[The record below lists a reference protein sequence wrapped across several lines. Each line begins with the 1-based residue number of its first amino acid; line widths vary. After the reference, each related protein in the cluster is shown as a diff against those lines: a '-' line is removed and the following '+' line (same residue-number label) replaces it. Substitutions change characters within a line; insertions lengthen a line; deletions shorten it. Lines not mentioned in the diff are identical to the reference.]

1 MGSGA
6 LGVSDRPHITTF
18 DPSATA
24 KTRRINTRTRTG
36 HEHTDKLT
44 DRDWDGSNAVAAL
57 QTHQACS
64 AEPLDPGRKGLL
76 VAQHKKLQRCSAN
89 GGQLREMPLRRM
101 RSKNPRPSS

>member
-57 QTHQACS
+57 QTHQVCS
-64 AEPLDPGRKGLL
+64 AEPLNPGRKGLL
-76 VAQHKKLQRCSAN
+76 VAQHKKLQRRSAN

-101 RSKNPRPSS
+101 RSKHPRPSS

>member
-6 LGVSDRPHITTF
+6 LGVSDRPQITTF

-44 DRDWDGSNAVAAL
+44 DRDWDGCMGLTLSLRSKHTKHATSMQRRA
-57 QTHQACS
+57 
-64 AEPLDPGRKGLL
+64 AEPGP
-76 VAQHKKLQRCSAN
+76 
-89 GGQLREMPLRRM
+89 
-101 RSKNPRPSS
+101 